1 MRQYILLSALLLALP
16 TIGHAQQKSAVKP
29 GFGFPTDRAFRIVV
43 FRPDV
48 KVGDQSAGGVVTPN
62 AESTLNARD
71 YLAKALT
78 SAKIGGSA
86 DVVFMPDVEGDSA
99 VTLSDYRAL
108 FNGLSETVLQSRLF
122 KGNRLP
128 TKKTGFEYT
137 LGPDVSKLTAS
148 VGGDYGLFIRTDD
161 AYGSAGRKA
170 LQIFAALGGVSVTS
184 GRHGGFAGLVDLKT
198 GDLLWFNADYQMGG
212 DVRQIDGATK
222 RVTQLLEGLPQT
234 GAGSKK

>member
-1 MRQYILLSALLLALP
+1 MRHIILMFAFFLALP
-16 TIGHAQQKSAVKP
+16 AVSHAQQKSAVKP
-29 GFGFPTDRAFRIVV
+29 GFGFPSDRAFRIVV

-62 AESTLNARD
+62 AEATRNARD
-71 YLAKALT
+71 YLGKALT
-78 SAKIGGSA
+78 SAKIGGTA
-86 DVVFMPDVEGDSA
+86 DVVFMPEVDGESA

-137 LGPDVSKLTAS
+137 LGPDVSKLTTS
-148 VGGDYGLFIRTDD
+148 VGGDYGLFVRTDD

-170 LQIFAALGGVSVTS
+170 LQIFAAFGGVGVTS